1 MSHVPQALP
10 LPKASVDPLATPHI
24 AIANQERYLL
34 AERFTD
40 TSYAARLTY
49 RIRGRL
55 DRSRL
60 GAAITAT
67 CAAHQILR
75 SRFTAHGTG
84 YSVSIDTVPPRIDP
98 DEVDLRHSPA
108 PNDAAIRAAFVAYF
122 YRDTDIF
129 TPKAWSA
136 PRSSACR
143 MMNRWSRCRC
153 ITRFRTG

>member
-55 DRSRL
+55 DR
-60 GAAITAT
+60 
-67 CAAHQILR
+67 R
-75 SRFTAHGTG
+75 SAGGSDHRDVRRPSDPAQPLHRPRHG
-84 YSVSIDTVPPRIDP
+84 
-98 DEVDLRHSPA
+98 LQCQH
-108 PNDAAIRAAFVAYF
+108 
-122 YRDTDIF
+122 
-129 TPKAWSA
+129 
-136 PRSSACR
+136 
-143 MMNRWSRCRC
+143 
-153 ITRFRTG
+153 